1 MNLWWDTRVSTEQQH
16 LTAQRNGLHALC
28 GAAQAWRV
36 PARLAALPGV
46 RRRTRPD
53 RRMGERSRKP
63 CEDGGSES
71 PAKPGNCLQGSEPFR
86 EILWSCA
93 QRRTKCS
100 HLWKTGLVASSGP
113 ADNSVSKDSDRF
125 LAVGAV
131 TQSDRLVVELVQRP
145 DTPDAI
151 LIKWPPQPTITDPA
165 KLTATIASI
174 VRVLGTAQIELAAP
188 RGWAVAPEH
197 SKAPPEMETAVCT
210 RSPLAA

>member
-1 MNLWWDTRVSTEQQH
+1 
-16 LTAQRNGLHALC
+16 
-28 GAAQAWRV
+28 
-36 PARLAALPGV
+36 
-46 RRRTRPD
+46 
-53 RRMGERSRKP
+53 
-63 CEDGGSES
+63 
-71 PAKPGNCLQGSEPFR
+71 
-86 EILWSCA
+86 
-93 QRRTKCS
+93 
-100 HLWKTGLVASSGP
+100 VASSGP
-113 ADNSVSKDSDRF
+113 ADSSVSKDSDRF

-210 RSPLAA
+210 RSPLAALLPPPL